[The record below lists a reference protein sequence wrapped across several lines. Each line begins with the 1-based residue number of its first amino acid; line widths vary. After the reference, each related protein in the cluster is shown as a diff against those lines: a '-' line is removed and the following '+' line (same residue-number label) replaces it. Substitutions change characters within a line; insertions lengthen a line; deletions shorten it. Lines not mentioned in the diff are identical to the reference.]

1 MKVILDGEV
10 CAWDNINM
18 CYLPFG
24 NNANVRNK
32 ERDAWLAAK
41 NGNNNNGNGSAG
53 ECNVVVKLLLLL
65 IVDCCLLF
73 VVC

>member
-10 CAWDNINM
+10 CAWDNTNM

-32 ERDAWLAAK
+32 ERDARLAAK
-41 NGNNNNGNGSAG
+41 NGNNNNHGSAG
-53 ECNVVVKLLLLL
+53 ECKVVVMLSF
-65 IVDCCLLF
+65 VDC
-73 VVC
+73 